1 MCRIICILLI
11 LWITYWVSINTESFD
26 TKIYSI
32 NNNNEYTIANV
43 DIKDKMDGT
52 YSAFIDAFS
61 IYPPSSENQ
70 SPDIKNNKQT
80 TQNTYSSQFRTI
92 ITADKN
98 TNESLLEER
107 QKEDLSDIDPF
118 NSLMTISDSQH
129 SLVLTESENELLLQ
143 ERNKKQSMIV

>member
-1 MCRIICILLI
+1 MCRIICILLL
-11 LWITYWVSINTESFD
+11 LWITYWVSKNTESFD
-26 TKIYSI
+26 TKVYSM
-32 NNNNEYTIANV
+32 NNINEYTITNV

-80 TQNTYSSQFRTI
+80 SQNTYSSQFRTI

-98 TNESLLEER
+98 TNESLVDER
-107 QKEDLSDIDPF
+107 QKEDLSDKGPF
-118 NSLMTISDSQH
+118 NLLLTRSDPIEK
-129 SLVLTESENELLLQ
+129 LVLTESENELLLQ
-143 ERNKKQSMIV
+143 ERNKKQSMFV